1 MTTDISSELF
11 ILSGVEV
18 KDPEAKRA
26 FTVIGQ
32 WITNL
37 EKKLDKYIENNKEY
51 AKEKKKD
58 RQFWINVG
66 MVMVLIL
73 EPIIFIIFHI

>member
-26 FTVIGQ
+26 FTVIGS
-32 WITNL
+32 
-37 EKKLDKYIENNKEY
+37 
-51 AKEKKKD
+51 
-58 RQFWINVG
+58 G
-66 MVMVLIL
+66 
-73 EPIIFIIFHI
+73 